1 VEGNEK
7 RGRFP
12 GSKGGGFMRKWHYR
26 WVLWIAV
33 FGVIFVC
40 LTQAGPLGSFS
51 SAGAGL
57 HPFAQVASRDE
68 AVALSGSGAGSSML
82 QFKAGSHLMGFQPK
96 KVYFASLDHA
106 LSVEFLGTPGV
117 IPTTAGNGQE
127 TGNKS
132 KTPSLRKVV
141 YEDLWEGISLTYEAK
156 EGGIAESAYHIA
168 LGADVSRIRLRY
180 NVPVEVQRDG
190 SLKFKFESGFLT
202 ESSPVAWQ
210 EIGGKHVP
218 VEVAFRV
225 SGGEV
230 GFSVGKYDPSYPLT
244 IDPTYAWHTF
254 YGSSSSDHFDY
265 DDWGAG
271 IAVDATGN
279 VYVSGSSYE
288 TWNGPAGQN
297 PLHAYSGSGSY
308 DIFVLKIS
316 EPPSTPSRCD
326 FNGDGK
332 TDILWRNK
340 STGQNVVW
348 LMNGTTYSSYSDLLQ
363 VPDTNWQIVGTGD
376 FNGDGKTDILWRNKT
391 TGENV
396 VWLMNGT
403 TYSNYTDLLQVPDT
417 NWQIVVT
424 GDFNGDGKTDILWRN
439 KSTGQNVVWLM
450 NGTTYSNYTELLQV
464 PDTNWEIVGPKGP
477 APCPVPG
484 TPSTPSPSNGAT
496 GVSTSPTLSWAATSN
511 TGSYDVYFG
520 TSSTPPYMGNTT
532 SPSYPRSGLSSNSTY
547 YWKIVAK
554 NNCGSSTSGPVW
566 SFSTTVTSATLS
578 ITKCEA
584 IIWDFGSSYEEWA
597 AALNCSYVT
606 NIPPCTDSFNNQNPT
621 TVTLFSPTGEKLVE
635 VSTCHGYGNNTE
647 RFIFRMAPEWKTPV
661 TGIYKFVA
669 NYKGNKIYENSI
681 AFSGYNLSMY
691 PVLVGSPTY
700 DNIGKDYHYNDGITF
715 KITNSGDLPVFTDD
729 IRTYIEDIWH
739 MCSPKH
745 IGVAPQ
751 TSIEIKIGWSELKVG
766 INTLIVKYISMT
778 LDANGN
784 ILAEDKLAEHKI
796 DFYVPSLEIVKIYQ
810 SP

>member
-1 VEGNEK
+1 
-7 RGRFP
+7 
-12 GSKGGGFMRKWHYR
+12 M
-26 WVLWIAV
+26 
-33 FGVIFVC
+33 
-40 LTQAGPLGSFS
+40 
-51 SAGAGL
+51 
-57 HPFAQVASRDE
+57 SRD
-68 AVALSGSGAGSSML
+68 A
-82 QFKAGSHLMGFQPK
+82 
-96 KVYFASLDHA
+96 
-106 LSVEFLGTPGV
+106 
-117 IPTTAGNGQE
+117 
-127 TGNKS
+127 
-132 KTPSLRKVV
+132 
-141 YEDLWEGISLTYEAK
+141 
-156 EGGIAESAYHIA
+156 
-168 LGADVSRIRLRY
+168 
-180 NVPVEVQRDG
+180 
-190 SLKFKFESGFLT
+190 
-202 ESSPVAWQ
+202 
-210 EIGGKHVP
+210 
-218 VEVAFRV
+218 
-225 SGGEV
+225 
-230 GFSVGKYDPSYPLT
+230 
-244 IDPTYAWHTF
+244 
-254 YGSSSSDHFDY
+254 
-265 DDWGAG
+265 
-271 IAVDATGN
+271 
-279 VYVSGSSYE
+279 SYE

-348 LMNGTTYSSYSDLLQ
+348 LMNGTTYSSYAELLQ
-363 VPDTNWQIVGTGD
+363 VADTNWQIVGTGD

-450 NGTTYSNYTELLQV
+450 NGTTYSSYAELLQVADTNWQIVGTGDFNGDGKTDILWRNKTTGQNVVWLMNGTTYSNYTELLQVADTNWQIVGTGDFNGDGKTDILWRNKSTGQNVVWLMNGTTYSNYTELLQV
-464 PDTNWEIVGPKGP
+464 PDTNWEIVGPKGS

-520 TSSTPPYMGNTT
+520 TSSNPPYMGNTT
-532 SPSYPRSGLSSNSTY
+532 SPSYPRSGLSNNSTY

-566 SFSTTVTSATLS
+566 SFSTTVTSAMLS

-606 NIPPCTDSFNNQNPT
+606 NIPPCTDPFNNENPK
-621 TVTLFSPTGEKLVE
+621 VTLFSPTGEKLVE

-647 RFIFRMAPEWKTPV
+647 RFIFRMAPQWKTPV
-661 TGIYKFVA
+661 AGIYKFVA
-669 NYKGNKIYENSI
+669 NYKGNKIYEGNI

-700 DNIGKDYHYNDGITF
+700 NNIINAYYYNDGISF

-729 IRTYIEDIWH
+729 IRTYIDDIWH

-751 TSIEIKIGWSELKVG
+751 TSIEINVNGASDALKAG
-766 INTLIVKYISMT
+766 IATLIVKYFSLT
-778 LDANGN
+778 FDAHGN
-784 ILAEDKLAEHKI
+784 LLAEDKLAEHKI